1 MPAIRLVAA
10 CFPFC
15 IQPSSRK
22 KGSDV
27 INILYEKLKEVSFT
41 VLPITLLVVILNFTI
56 SPIEPILMYRFLLG
70 ALFIIIGM
78 SIFLVGADLGI
89 SPLGTLLGS
98 TVTKTNKIT
107 VVILSG
113 ILLGFIISVA
123 EPDLHILA
131 AQVQD
136 ATGGV
141 TSKTSIVII
150 VSIGI
155 AVLLSMGLL
164 RIIRN
169 IKLNRL
175 LTIIYGVIFI
185 LALFTSPEFLAI
197 SFDASGATT
206 GALTVPFMLALG
218 LGVSSLK
225 IGKSSEDDSF
235 GLVGLTST
243 GAILSVMIFHLI
255 TRSGDAAIET
265 SAVVAHE
272 RDISLWVPFLEQIPH
287 MVKEMFIA
295 LLPLLIIFLIFNRFS
310 FKLSKKKFGKILKGL
325 AYTYIGLILFQTGV
339 NAGFMEVGKVV
350 GHAIASLDS
359 NLVVVAVGFIL
370 GLVVILAEPAVHV
383 LTEQIENV
391 TSGYIKRKVILFTLS
406 IGVAFAVALSMVR
419 IIVPGLQL
427 WHFLL
432 PGYLISIF
440 LSYKVPSLFIG
451 IAFDSGG
458 VASGPMTATF
468 VLAFAQG
475 AAEAIDGAN
484 VLVDGFGI
492 IAMVAMT
499 PLIALQI
506 LGLIFKIKSVKKDV
520 D

>member
-1 MPAIRLVAA
+1 M
-10 CFPFC
+10 F
-15 IQPSSRK
+15 
-22 KGSDV
+22 
-27 INILYEKLKEVSFT
+27 INILYEKFKEVSFT
-41 VLPITLLVVILNFTI
+41 VLPVTLLVVILSLTI
-56 SPIEPILMYRFLLG
+56 TPIDSILMYRFLLG
-70 ALFIIIGM
+70 ALFIIVGM
-78 SIFLVGADLGI
+78 SIFLVGTDIGI
-89 SPLGTLLGS
+89 SPLGSLLGS
-98 TVTKTNKIT
+98 KMAKSNKIAI
-107 VVILSG
+107 VILSG

-131 AQVQD
+131 SQVQD
-136 ATGGV
+136 ATGGA
-141 TSKTSIVII
+141 TSKMSIVVI

-155 AVLLSMGLL
+155 AILLSTGLF
-164 RIIRN
+164 RIVKN

-175 LTIIYGVIFI
+175 LTIIYGIILI
-185 LALFTSPEFLAI
+185 LALFASPEFLAI

-225 IGKSSEDDSF
+225 AGKNSEDDSF
-235 GLVGLTST
+235 GLVGITST
-243 GAILSVMIFHLI
+243 GAILSVTIFHLL
-255 TRSGDAAIET
+255 TKSKNSAIEAST
-265 SAVVAHE
+265 VVAE
-272 RDISLWVPFLEQIPH
+272 KIDPSIWEPFLEQIPH
-287 MVKEMFIA
+287 MIKEMFIA
-295 LLPLLIIFLIFNRFS
+295 LLPLVVIFILFNVVS
-310 FKLSKKKFGKILKGL
+310 FKLPKKKFVKILKGL
-325 AYTYIGLILFQTGV
+325 AYTYAGLILFQTGV
-339 NAGFMEVGKVV
+339 NAGFMEVGKLV
-350 GHAIASLDS
+350 GHTIASLDS
-359 NLVVVAVGFIL
+359 DLVVIAVGFVL

-383 LTEQIENV
+383 LTEQIEDV
-391 TSGYIKRKVILFTLS
+391 TSGSIKRNVILFTLS

-419 IIVPGLQL
+419 IVIPGLQL

-440 LSYKVPSLFIG
+440 LSYKVPNLFVG

-484 VLVDGFGI
+484 VLVDGFGV

-506 LGLIFKIKSVKKDV
+506 LGLIYKMKSVKKDV
-520 D
+520 DG

>member
-1 MPAIRLVAA
+1 MAV
-10 CFPFC
+10 CFPFR
-15 IQPSSRK
+15 IQLLAFSQK
-22 KGSDV
+22 KEV
-27 INILYEKLKEVSFT
+27 IFINILYEKFKEVSFT
-41 VLPITLLVVILNFTI
+41 VLPVTILVVILNFTMT
-56 SPIEPILMYRFLLG
+56 PIHNILMYRFLLG

-78 SIFLVGADLGI
+78 SIFLVGADIGI
-89 SPLGTLLGS
+89 SPLGSLLGS
-98 TVTKTNKIT
+98 TVTKTNKTAI
-107 VVILSG
+107 VIFSG

-131 AQVQD
+131 GQVQD
-136 ATGGV
+136 ATGGT

-155 AVLLSMGLL
+155 ALLLSTGLF
-164 RIIRN
+164 RIIKN

-175 LTIIYGVIFI
+175 LTIIYGIIFI

-235 GLVGLTST
+235 GLVGITST
-243 GAILSVMIFHLI
+243 GAILAVMVFRLFVKSKNS
-255 TRSGDAAIET
+255 TIEAGT
-265 SAVVAHE
+265 IVADEIHSS
-272 RDISLWVPFLEQIPH
+272 IIGPFLEQIPH

-295 LLPLLIIFLIFNRFS
+295 LLPLIVIFLIFNMIS
-310 FKLSKKKFGKILKGL
+310 FKLSKKKFWKILKGL
-325 AYTYIGLILFQTGV
+325 TYTYIGLVLFQTGV

-350 GHAIASLDS
+350 GHSIASLDS
-359 NLVVVAVGFIL
+359 DLVVIAIGFIL
-370 GLVVILAEPAVHV
+370 GLVVILAEPAVHI
-383 LTEQIENV
+383 LTEQIEDV
-391 TSGYIKRKVILFTLS
+391 TSGSIKRTVILFTLS
-406 IGVAFAVALSMVR
+406 IGVAFAVSLSMVR
-419 IIVPGLQL
+419 IVVPGLQL

-432 PGYLISIF
+432 SGYLISIF
-440 LSYKVPSLFIG
+440 LSYKAPSLFVG

-484 VLVDGFGI
+484 VLVDGFGV

-506 LGLIFKIKSVKKDV
+506 LGLIYKIKSVKKDV
-520 D
+520 DG

>member
-1 MPAIRLVAA
+1 M
-10 CFPFC
+10 FPFPHS
-15 IQPSSRK
+15 IFSLQLEK
-22 KGSDV
+22 KEV
-27 INILYEKLKEVSFT
+27 MFINILYEKFKEVSFT
-41 VLPITLLVVILNFTI
+41 VLPVTILVVILNFTI
-56 SPIEPILMYRFLLG
+56 TPIDHILMYRFLLG
-70 ALFIIIGM
+70 ALLIIIGM
-78 SIFLVGADLGI
+78 SIFLVGTDIGI
-89 SPLGTLLGS
+89 SPLGSLLGS
-98 TVTKTNKIT
+98 TVTKTNKTAI
-107 VVILSG
+107 VIFSG

-131 AQVQD
+131 GQVQD
-136 ATGGV
+136 ATGGA
-141 TSKTSIVII
+141 TSKINIVMI
-150 VSIGI
+150 VSIGVAI
-155 AVLLSMGLL
+155 LLSTGLF

-169 IKLNRL
+169 LKLNRL
-175 LTIIYGVIFI
+175 LAIIYGVIFI

-225 IGKSSEDDSF
+225 AGKNSEDDSF
-235 GLVGLTST
+235 GLVGVTST
-243 GAILSVMIFHLI
+243 GAILSVMIFRFFAKSKDS
-255 TRSGDAAIET
+255 TIEAST
-265 SAVVAHE
+265 IVAKE
-272 RDISLWVPFLEQIPH
+272 INSSIFRPFLEQIPH

-295 LLPLLIIFLIFNRFS
+295 LLPLVIIFLIFNAIS
-310 FKLSKKKFGKILKGL
+310 FRLSKKKFGKIVKGF

-350 GHAIASLDS
+350 GHSIASLD
-359 NLVVVAVGFIL
+359 NDLIVIAIGFIL

-383 LTEQIENV
+383 LTEQIEDV
-391 TSGYIKRKVILFTLS
+391 TSGSIKRKVILFTLS
-406 IGVAFAVALSMVR
+406 IGVAFAVSLSMVR
-419 IIVPGLQL
+419 IVVPGLQL

-440 LSYKVPSLFIG
+440 LSYKVPSLFVG

-484 VLVDGFGI
+484 VLVDGFGV

-506 LGLIFKIKSVKKDV
+506 LGLIYKIKSVKKDV
-520 D
+520 DG